1 MLNYLYVY
9 GALLGSKKV
18 LGFSPIP
25 LQRRLIK
32 KKILLFSNK
41 MM

>member
-9 GALLGSKKV
+9 GALLGSRNL
-18 LGFSPIP
+18 LGFCPIP

-32 KKILLFSNK
+32 KILLFSNK